1 MVRHPS
7 AFAPA
12 AAEVL
17 SPQTSPSLTLPAL
30 RDFGV
35 RDIVARD
42 GVVVGVSLAGR
53 SFVAHS
59 DALFTVAPGLT
70 EIRFV
75 AVRHML
81 GALLRCANLARLRNI
96 DLSGNRIGSIG
107 AELLAACEHFAS
119 LHTLDLTANS
129 LGDAGVRALFAA
141 PWAESI
147 RELRLSADELSVDG
161 ERAAR
166 NRFGNRL
173 LLT

>member
-1 MVRHPS
+1 MVRHPA
-7 AFAPA
+7 AFAPT

-17 SPQTSPSLTLPAL
+17 SPTARPPLSVLT
-30 RDFGV
+30 DFGA
-35 RDIVARD
+35 RDLVTRD
-42 GVVVGVSLAGR
+42 GVVVGLSLAGR

-59 DALFTVAPGLT
+59 DALFAVAPLLV
-70 EIRFV
+70 EVHVI
-75 AVRHML
+75 AVRHLL
-81 GALLRCANLARLRNI
+81 GEFVRCANLARLRNI
-96 DLSGNRIGSIG
+96 DLSGNRIGPAG

-119 LHTLDLTANS
+119 LQALDLTANS
-129 LGDAGVRALFAA
+129 PGDAGIRALFAA

-147 RELRLSADELSVDG
+147 RELRLSADELSADG